1 MFFSELFDIEFPK
14 KYCISSKALL
24 DDICAVEIGYNR
36 TPKGLFQIMKRDR
49 FILHYVVSGC
59 GTFCNENFKENNC
72 YIVVPNEQE
81 TIRADEQNPYE
92 TYWIAFKGPKAAQ
105 IIKKCNIPCTNS
117 VFEFNRTKEC
127 AEVLREALELLQ
139 DAKEYEESAIMNSV
153 LFKIFA
159 IHFSETTVVD
169 SQIGP
174 ARKIAE
180 FINENYFRNISI
192 NYLAKSFNFNRSYI
206 YMLFKKE
213 FGISPQEYILNKRI
227 EKAKE
232 LLSDRKR
239 LRICEVAFAV
249 GYSDPLYF
257 SRLFKKATG
266 VSPLKFAKNN
276 QPL

>member
-1 MFFSELFDIEFPK
+1 
-14 KYCISSKALL
+14 
-24 DDICAVEIGYNR
+24 
-36 TPKGLFQIMKRDR
+36 
-49 FILHYVVSGC
+49 
-59 GTFCNENFKENNC
+59 
-72 YIVVPNEQE
+72 
-81 TIRADEQNPYE
+81 
-92 TYWIAFKGPKAAQ
+92 
-105 IIKKCNIPCTNS
+105 
-117 VFEFNRTKEC
+117 
-127 AEVLREALELLQ
+127 
-139 DAKEYEESAIMNSV
+139 MNSV

-169 SQIGP
+169 SQITP